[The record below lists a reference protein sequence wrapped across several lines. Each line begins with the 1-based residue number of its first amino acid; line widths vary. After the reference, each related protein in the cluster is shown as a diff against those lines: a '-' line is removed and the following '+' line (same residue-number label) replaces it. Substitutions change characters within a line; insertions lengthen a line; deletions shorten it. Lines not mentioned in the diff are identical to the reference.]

1 MRLGNNI
8 YTPDSDENV
17 IIRRAYRFDENSM
30 NVSIPAKSY
39 SYTGKPIKPVIK
51 VTDND
56 GSVVNADAYDVT
68 YSNNKNVGTAVI
80 KITGKMRISAHSQ

>member
-1 MRLGNNI
+1 
-8 YTPDSDENV
+8 
-17 IIRRAYRFDENSM
+17 M

-80 KITGKMRISAHSQ
+80 KITGKNEYSCFP

>member
-1 MRLGNNI
+1 
-8 YTPDSDENV
+8 
-17 IIRRAYRFDENSM
+17 M
-30 NVSIPAKSY
+30 NVSKPAKSY

-80 KITGKMRISAHSQ
+80 KITG